1 MKKYKPEIK
10 ENYYY
15 VNLTVDRM
23 FSYCEWT
30 NDEYDNMLLERGL
43 IFKTKEEVLEEAKVQ
58 LDVVIFR
65 SMNKNI
71 KH

>member
-58 LDVVIFR
+58 LDVVVFR
-65 SMNKNI
+65 SMNKDV
-71 KH
+71 KY

>member
-10 ENYYY
+10 EKYYY

-23 FSYCEWT
+23 YSYCEWT

-58 LDVVIFR
+58 LDVVVFR

>member
-58 LDVVIFR
+58 LDVVVFR
-65 SMNKNI
+65 SMNKNV
-71 KH
+71 KY

>member
-10 ENYYY
+10 EKYYY

-23 FSYCEWT
+23 YSYCEWT

-58 LDVVIFR
+58 LDVVVFR
-65 SMNKNI
+65 SMNKNV

>member
-10 ENYYY
+10 EKYYY

-58 LDVVIFR
+58 LDVVVFR
-65 SMNKNI
+65 SMNKNV
-71 KH
+71 KY